1 MNMKANVL
9 IHSLEI
15 GQLVFSK
22 AGRDKGHYYLIYA
35 LDDVN
40 DRVFLVDGRKRNAEN
55 PKVKNPLHLQKTNT
69 VNQDFKE
76 KVLNKSVITSK
87 EINEFF
93 NSLELTGLKQ
103 GGV

>member
-1 MNMKANVL
+1 MNVKAKSF
-9 IHSLEI
+9 IQGLEI
-15 GQLVFSK
+15 GQLVYSK

-35 LDDVN
+35 LDEAN
-40 DRVFLVDGRKRNAEN
+40 NRVLLVDGRKRNAQS

-103 GGV
+103 GGE

>member
-1 MNMKANVL
+1 MNRKANVL

-15 GQLVFSK
+15 GQLVSSK

-40 DRVFLVDGRKRNAEN
+40 GRVLLVDGRKRNIEK
-55 PKVKNPLHLQKTNT
+55 PKMKNPLHLQNTNT

-87 EINEFF
+87 EIHEFF

>member
-1 MNMKANVL
+1 MNVKANSL
-9 IHSLEI
+9 IQNLEI
-15 GQLVFSK
+15 GQLVYSK

-35 LDDVN
+35 LDDARG
-40 DRVFLVDGRKRNAEN
+40 RVLLVDGKKRNAQN
-55 PKVKNPLHLQKTNT
+55 PKVKNPVHLQKTNT
-69 VNQDFKE
+69 VNKNFKE